1 MTGLYILIFSVMRMF
16 NLFVSSRHQAFSIFN
31 PEHHREACYLL
42 CIIHMYSIS
51 VLLQHTLFRAV
62 D

>member
-42 CIIHMYSIS
+42 CIIQMYSIS